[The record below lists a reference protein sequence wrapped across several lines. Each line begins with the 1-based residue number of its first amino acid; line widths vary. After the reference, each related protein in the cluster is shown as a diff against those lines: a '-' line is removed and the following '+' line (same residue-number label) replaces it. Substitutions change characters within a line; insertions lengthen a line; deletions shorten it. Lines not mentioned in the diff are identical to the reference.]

1 MLRNEWMSKR
11 NDLLKFLVENKIPL
25 RQAIEMLEQAEP
37 IIRRK
42 VKEKAVLE
50 NYEKREVT
58 YV

>member
-42 VKEKAVLE
+42 IQGGHDEDMVQDRKQS
-50 NYEKREVT
+50 
-58 YV
+58 

>member
-1 MLRNEWMSKR
+1 MSKR
-11 NDLLKFLVENKIPL
+11 TELLRFLIDKGMTI